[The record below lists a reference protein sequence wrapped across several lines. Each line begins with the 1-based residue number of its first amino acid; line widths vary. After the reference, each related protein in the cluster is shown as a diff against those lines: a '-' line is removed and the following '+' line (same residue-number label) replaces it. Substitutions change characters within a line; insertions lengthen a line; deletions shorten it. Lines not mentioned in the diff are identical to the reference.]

1 MILTHA
7 QIDEA
12 RILTRQI
19 ANLLGGYALDL
30 HDGYGGFWIRRG
42 TRELALHH
50 GRTPG
55 RVEIA
60 GCYPGDYSR
69 VTWWARRYSI
79 TCAASRGARA
89 IAADI
94 SRRLLPAYHAELDKV
109 LQAIAD
115 HLNDLDQQR
124 ATAAAVA
131 AAIPGASSYPF
142 GSDHH
147 VRTPYEP
154 GRKVAADFRITDSGS
169 RLTVIELQ
177 VHSLDHARRVA
188 ELVAE
193 LVADPAGAEPPILR

>member
-7 QIDEA
+7 QIDDA
-12 RILTRQI
+12 RILTYQI

-50 GRTPG
+50 GRAPG

-79 TCAASRGARA
+79 TCAAARGARA

-94 SRRLLPAYHAELDKV
+94 NRRLLPDYHAELDKV

-115 HLNDLDQQR
+115 HLTALDQQA
-124 ATAAAVA
+124 ATAEAVA
-131 AAIPGASSYPF
+131 VAIPGARSWLF
-142 GSDHH
+142 GSDRR
-147 VRTPYEP
+147 VRTSYEP
-154 GRKVAADFRITDSGS
+154 GGKVSADFRITDSGS
-169 RLTVIELQ
+169 RLTVIDLQ
-177 VHSLDHARRVA
+177 VHSLEHARRVA

-193 LVADPAGAEPPILR
+193 LAAEPSTPERT